1 MEQLKI
7 QLTHDK
13 NSHHTNKTN
22 FTVPYLNKYEY
33 SRIIAS
39 RALQISN
46 GSEIFIDDTNGSID
60 PIQIAKLEYE
70 KNKLPFLISRQLP
83 NGSTETFSLKDL
95 KSFEMI

>member
-1 MEQLKI
+1 MLNQKKKLFEKLFSDPP
-7 QLTHDK
+7 LTREID
-13 NSHHTNKTN
+13 
-22 FTVPYLNKYEY
+22 YLNKYEY